1 MQPERP
7 SFNDAIS
14 IWDFNDVISIWDLS
28 AHFLIDRAHAS
39 APTYINSCFLFIIA
53 QRYVRIIFNSAGY
66 TEPCQDFEV
75 FDYREH

>member
-28 AHFLIDRAHAS
+28 AHFLIGVRTHR
-39 APTYINSCFLFIIA
+39 NSSFLFIIA
-53 QRYVRIIFNSAGY
+53 QRYVRIIFNSAGH